1 MFNVKLLLL
10 GIIGRDLSLFSF
22 CPNEMNDFYLT
33 IDGRTLENY
42 IGSGYFQNRVSGSM
56 SHFDNTT
63 AI

>member
-22 CPNEMNDFYLT
+22 CPNEMNDLYLT

-42 IGSGYFQNRVSGSM
+42 IGS
-56 SHFDNTT
+56 
-63 AI
+63 